1 MKKTKIALIAL
12 AIFASLAALT
22 PAGGSK
28 PPLEPASPQV
38 SQAINVPTGWS
49 TPVNISNTAAMSRSP
64 VAVVDTQGRLY
75 VTWEDWPGYY
85 GAGGERYVMYNT
97 NRTGQWP
104 AATNLNPV
112 YYNAID
118 DTGFPTIAVTSTG
131 SNVIVA
137 YHDADY
143 SAMVMQVFFR
153 EWTNGSWNS
162 GPSNFSEA
170 YSNACEYP
178 CLGVSPLDNTI
189 FGIFMLDNGRPFD
202 LAMKYRDGGTGAVVG
217 TDYIN
222 VAFGR
227 FSKYLYLTKIFAF
240 DPTGTAHLVFTNHT
254 TAWYSKNPTPK
265 NFQSWT
271 TEVNLSGGTGLTD
284 TDPRIAVDGAGD
296 AYVVWQ
302 AMQGNGPDIFF
313 RRTIG
318 GVWQDAVNIS
328 QTIGDSDSPT
338 IAVNPTTKEVYVAWM
353 ENVNGNME
361 IYLRTATPSGTTLNW
376 GDAVNFTNYSG
387 ADGEPWLVCESNGNL
402 HLFWVEDTG
411 GHYEIMYSFKQRFI
425 PKPKAPLSP
434 AIDTTL
440 DGTGAKKI
448 NKITWLVNPENANVP
463 LQNYRIYGKL
473 AGTDDATFA
482 LLASI
487 SSNLLQYEDAGLDV
501 KKNYSYRVTALS
513 QNADESDPSSTVTS
527 TKKFEFAPQSPALQT
542 STRKTR
548 VLFYQ
553 KLEKINT
560 ITFTANP
567 LNVNSD
573 VSGYEIY
580 RKRVEDG
587 NDQFALLVALDVS
600 TFSYQDIISP
610 PDPITQ
616 KYAYAVKA
624 VFSYGQRSAYSA
636 IVIEN

>member
-1 MKKTKIALIAL
+1 MKKTKNAIIAL

-22 PAGGSK
+22 PAGGTK
-28 PPLEPASPQV
+28 PPLGPASPQV
-38 SQAINVPTGWS
+38 SQTINAPTGW
-49 TPVNISNTAAMSRSP
+49 TVPVNISNTTYMDRNP
-64 VAVVDTQGRLY
+64 VAVVDAQGKLY
-75 VTWEDWPGYY
+75 VTWVGWPGSY
-85 GAGGERYVMYNT
+85 GAGGARYIMYNT

-112 YYNAID
+112 YYDAID

-131 SNVIVA
+131 SNVVIA

-143 SAMVMQVFFR
+143 SVGYMQVFFR
-153 EWTNGSWNS
+153 ECVNGTWNS
-162 GPSNFSEA
+162 GPLNFSEVPT
-170 YSNACEYP
+170 NPCEYP

-189 FGIFMLDNGRPFD
+189 FGIFMVDNGRPFD
-202 LAMKYRDGGTGAVVG
+202 FAMKYRDGGTGAVVG
-217 TDYIN
+217 SDYIN

-254 TAWYSKNPTPK
+254 QAWYSKNPTPK

-313 RRTIG
+313 RRTIN
-318 GVWQDAVNIS
+318 GVWQDTVNIS
-328 QTIGDSDSPT
+328 QTTGDSDSPT

-353 ENVNGNME
+353 ENVNGNTE
-361 IYLRTATPSGTTLNW
+361 IYLKTAAPSGTTLNW
-376 GDAVNFTNYSG
+376 GDTVNFTNTSS

-402 HLFWVEDTG
+402 HLFWVENVG
-411 GHYEIMYSFKQRFI
+411 GNYEILYSFKQRFI

-434 AIDTTL
+434 AIETTL

-463 LQNYRIYGKL
+463 LQNYRIYRKL
-473 AGTDDATFA
+473 AGTEDATFA
-482 LLASI
+482 LLASV
-487 SSNLLQYEDAGLDV
+487 SPTLLLYEDTGLDV
-501 KKNYSYRVTALS
+501 KKNYSYRLTAVS
-513 QNADESDPSSTVTS
+513 QNADESDPSGNVTS
-527 TKKFEFAPQSPALQT
+527 TKTFEFPPQNPALQT
-542 STRKTR
+542 STRR
-548 VLFYQ
+548 FRLLFY
-553 KLEKINT
+553 EKMEKVNT
-560 ITFTANP
+560 ITFTNNP
-567 LNVNSD
+567 LNVDND

-587 NDQFALLVALDVS
+587 NDQFALLATLDTT
-600 TFSYQDIISP
+600 TFSYQYIISP

-616 KYAYAVKA
+616 KYAYAVKTT
-624 VFSYGQRSAYSA
+624 FSYGQKSAFSV